1 MEQPEQK
8 QAVVHASRWV
18 MQERHY
24 KEVSQ
29 WLERAALVVAASLII
44 QKIVSG
50 APIGDPVVIAGSLST
65 FVIYAI
71 AYIMLL
77 RS

>member
-1 MEQPEQK
+1 MEQPEKK
-8 QAVVHASRWV
+8 QAIVHVRQWV

-29 WLERAALVVAASLII
+29 WLERAALVVAASLVI

-50 APIGDPVVIAGSLST
+50 ASIGDPVVIAGSLST
-65 FVIYAI
+65 LIIYAI

>member
-1 MEQPEQK
+1 
-8 QAVVHASRWV
+8 

-24 KEVSQ
+24 KEVSR
-29 WLERAALVVAASLII
+29 WLERAALVVAASLVI

-50 APIGDPVVIAGSLST
+50 ASIGDPVVIAGSLST

-71 AYIMLL
+71 AYMMLL